1 MMFGLPFIIVPLF
14 FVLMPLEYFFEEPS
28 LELLLFVIG
37 MIIFTTLF
45 YLARGFII
53 ISGYYMVLGEPLPEF
68 YKRKKRR
75 KDSRKSKV
83 FGGKRSLRG
92 QILLTLLFLP
102 FLIISPFIAIYGF
115 SLIISANYEETLLG
129 ELNLE
134 KLNLY
139 LKL

>member
-1 MMFGLPFIIVPLF
+1 
-14 FVLMPLEYFFEEPS
+14 
-28 LELLLFVIG
+28 
-37 MIIFTTLF
+37 
-45 YLARGFII
+45 
-53 ISGYYMVLGEPLPEF
+53 MVLGEPLPEF

>member
-1 MMFGLPFIIVPLF
+1 
-14 FVLMPLEYFFEEPS
+14 
-28 LELLLFVIG
+28 
-37 MIIFTTLF
+37 
-45 YLARGFII
+45 
-53 ISGYYMVLGEPLPEF
+53 MVLGEPLPEF
-68 YKRKKRR
+68 GKRKKRM

-115 SLIISANYEETLLG
+115 SIIISANYEETLLE